1 MDINTA
7 YKTLG
12 LQSGATKEEITSV
25 YRKLAKQW
33 HPDVN
38 KSPEAEETFKK
49 INQAYEFLTAP
60 KPSPQSFSGG
70 DLWDQFFG
78 GNFDIFIDGGS
89 SRRGASTAGQQ
100 QSLLTL
106 ELGENASPQLIN
118 EIIQILAKNGIKING
133 YRSSIW
139 L

>member
-7 YKTLG
+7 YKMLG
-12 LQSGATKEEITSV
+12 LESGATKEEIV
-25 YRKLAKQW
+25 AAYRKLAKQW

-38 KSPEAEETFKK
+38 KSLEAEDKFKE

-60 KPSPQSFSGG
+60 KPSPQSFSG

-89 SRRGASTAGQQ
+89 SRKGASAS

-106 ELGENASPQLIN
+106 ELGEDASPELVN
-118 EIIQILAKNGIKING
+118 EIVQILSKNGIKIKG
-133 YRSSIW
+133 YRASVW
-139 L
+139 M

>member
-12 LQSGATKEEITSV
+12 LLSGATKEDV
-25 YRKLAKQW
+25 VAAYRKLAKQW

-49 INQAYEFLTAP
+49 INQAYEFLITAP
-60 KPSPQSFSGG
+60 KPQPFSGE

-78 GNFDIFIDGGS
+78 GNFDVFTGGGPARNKAATS
-89 SRRGASTAGQQ
+89 
-100 QSLLTL
+100 QSILTL
-106 ELGENASPQLIN
+106 ELGEDVSPQLIN
-118 EIIQILAKNGIKING
+118 EIIQILVKNGIKIKG
-133 YRSSIW
+133 YRASVW
-139 L
+139 M